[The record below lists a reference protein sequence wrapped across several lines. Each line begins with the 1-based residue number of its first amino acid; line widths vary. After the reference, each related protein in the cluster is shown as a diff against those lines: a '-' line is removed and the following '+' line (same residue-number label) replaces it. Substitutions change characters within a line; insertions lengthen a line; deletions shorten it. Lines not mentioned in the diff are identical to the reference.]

1 MTEFT
6 VHLANRP
13 GMLAALAALLADAG
27 ITVEAVAA
35 FGLGSEGVA
44 HLVVDDAAATRAVLE
59 AAATPYEERTVLV
72 TMLSHEPGALAT
84 MTRRMADTGV
94 NIEAM
99 YLLRSSVEGRE
110 YAVAIDRR
118 SVSGG

>member
-13 GMLAALAALLADAG
+13 GMLAALTALLADAG
-27 ITVEAVAA
+27 VTVEAIAA
-35 FGLGSEGVA
+35 FGFGEQGVA
-44 HLVVDDAAATRAVLE
+44 HLVVADAAATRAVLDV
-59 AAATPYEERTVLV
+59 AGTPYEERTVIV
-72 TMLSHEPGALAT
+72 TMLSHDPGALAT

-99 YLLRSSVEGRE
+99 YLLRSSPEGRE
-110 YAVAIDRR
+110 YAIAVDRR
-118 SVSGG
+118 NPT